1 VTGRSARGA
10 ATRYEVAI
18 RRPEDGRVLVL
29 ADRALPAFTVDAP
42 PPWQVVTIVVD
53 EMRARHGLDVAAL
66 RAAWIDEP
74 RPGGTGPRRVYE
86 AELIGGSPPAGS
98 SWADDADLGEE
109 LAPRIRPASGDRHP
123 WYRPG
128 WLAEMSG
135 WIDERLAEAGI
146 RRRDPIRQVR
156 SWGRAA
162 LLTFDTDRG
171 HLWAKAVP
179 DVFSHEVA
187 VTELLAD
194 IDPGIVP
201 PVVAADRALGRI
213 ITEHVE
219 GPTLAAIDDE
229 PAVWAAALSRLAEIQ
244 RVLAAEPLALSVA
257 GVAAAPLGH
266 LARSLPALLADD
278 DLLRVD
284 RPGGLSGA
292 EAAELRAQIPALVEA
307 CGSLAASGVPDSLEH
322 GDLAADEI
330 IIGQMGPVFLDWSDG
345 SITHPFL
352 SAALLLTDRAAPGD
366 GTDALAT
373 AYLGPWLTAGHV
385 TPATG
390 REALTLARTVL
401 PLHLAALHA
410 ERILPGLE
418 QRWEMERVV
427 PDALPTILPG

>member
-1 VTGRSARGA
+1 
-10 ATRYEVAI
+10 
-18 RRPEDGRVLVL
+18 
-29 ADRALPAFTVDAP
+29 
-42 PPWQVVTIVVD
+42 
-53 EMRARHGLDVAAL
+53 
-66 RAAWIDEP
+66 
-74 RPGGTGPRRVYE
+74 
-86 AELIGGSPPAGS
+86 
-98 SWADDADLGEE
+98 
-109 LAPRIRPASGDRHP
+109 
-123 WYRPG
+123 
-128 WLAEMSG
+128 MSG
-135 WIDERLAEAGI
+135 WIDERLADAGI
-146 RRRDPIRQVR
+146 RRRGPIRQVR

-194 IDPGIVP
+194 IDPGVVP
-201 PVVAADRALGRI
+201 PVVAADPALGRI

-219 GPTLAAIDDE
+219 GPTLAAIGGE
-229 PAVWAAALSRLAEIQ
+229 PEVWAAALSRLAEIQ

-257 GVAAAPLGH
+257 GVAAAPLER
-266 LARSLPALLADD
+266 LARSLPTLLADD
-278 DLLRVD
+278 DLLRID

-330 IIGQMGPVFLDWSDG
+330 IIGEMGPVFLDWSDG

-352 SAALLLTDRAAPGD
+352 SAVSLLADSAAPGD
-366 GTDALAT
+366 GADDLTA
-373 AYLGPWLTAGHV
+373 AYLGPWLTAGHL
-385 TPATG
+385 TPAAG

-401 PLHLAALHA
+401 PLHLAALYG
-410 ERILPGLE
+410 ERILPDLE

-427 PDALPTILPG
+427 PDALRTILPG